1 MISATHK
8 TEWQSRDRKKPV
20 ESAFTCY
27 TNKRSRRLALVPLHA
42 RNEKHQGVA
51 SLAQVAICFSTALEP
66 LNFFMARR
74 DLNNRG
80 KVLHWFGGLVR
91 GGLGSVITPRLKPG
105 VAEADAVI
113 GEGVIDIVPIVPLLS
128 SMSNSTDPHGIR
140 YLELMVKKANTS
152 CLYASRGTGVLMTGG
167 ISMGSWSRTRPEN
180 V

>member
-42 RNEKHQGVA
+42 RNEKHQGAA
-51 SLAQVAICFSTALEP
+51 SLAQVAIYFSTALEP

-80 KVLHWFGGLVR
+80 KVLHWFGGLAR
-91 GGLGSVITPRLKPG
+91 GGLESVITPRLKPG

-113 GEGVIDIVPIVPLLS
+113 GRGGDYRHRSNRSTPKLHEQLHAPPRHSILGVDGKKGE
-128 SMSNSTDPHGIR
+128 H
-140 YLELMVKKANTS
+140 ELFV
-152 CLYASRGTGVLMTGG
+152 CESRNWGVNDG
-167 ISMGSWSRTRPEN
+167 WN
-180 V
+180 